1 MEPRPN
7 LTDIP
12 KGNTCDGVNRA
23 VIEHLLAAP
32 QDLTRARV
40 LDLPCGTGGFLETL
54 RRFFPEAVVRG
65 ADVMAPPEATDWA
78 QADLSRAF
86 TLFAPLKFDV
96 ITSISGVM
104 EFDNTR
110 LFFES
115 CAQHLA
121 EDGLLL
127 VTNDNTFTVRDR
139 LTFLCFGKVRRFHLL
154 VAPGDPTWKMIP
166 VQNLVRSLEDAGFT
180 IESIRYVSAQPKDW
194 MLWPLAAIIWPWQW
208 AHVRFRRSTVPFSL
222 RRAMFPF
229 RALICRHYIVAA
241 RRK

>member
-1 MEPRPN
+1 MRPPLDEIPR
-7 LTDIP
+7 
-12 KGNTCDGVNRA
+12 GNTCEGVNRA
-23 VIEHLLAAP
+23 VIEYLLAAP
-32 QDLTRARV
+32 QDLTRARF
-40 LDLPCGTGGFLETL
+40 LDLPCGTGGFLQTL

-65 ADVMAPPEATDWA
+65 ADVMAPPTENDWA
-78 QADLSRAF
+78 QADFNRPF

-110 LFFES
+110 QFFES
-115 CAQHLA
+115 CAGHLA
-121 EDGLLL
+121 EGGRLL

-139 LTFLCFGKVRRFHLL
+139 LTFLCLGKVRRFRLFD
-154 VAPGDPTWKMIP
+154 APGDPTWKLIP
-166 VQNLVRSLEDAGFT
+166 LQNLARSLADAGFV

-194 MLWPLAAIIWPWQW
+194 MLLPLAALLWPLQQIYLRQ
-208 AHVRFRRSTVPFSL
+208 ARSTVPLSL

-241 RRK
+241 RQK